1 MSLSSQ
7 NVSVCYATIIFVSN
21 FEYFFASIFSHGKM
35 VNFVYK
41 TDKSVLVFEEV
52 ISRIDLG
59 EGNPI
64 THDSIII
71 LDY

>member
-1 MSLSSQ
+1 M
-7 NVSVCYATIIFVSN
+7 N
-21 FEYFFASIFSHGKM
+21 FG
-35 VNFVYK
+35 YK

-59 EGNPI
+59 EKKPI
-64 THDSIII
+64 THGSIII

>member
-1 MSLSSQ
+1 
-7 NVSVCYATIIFVSN
+7 
-21 FEYFFASIFSHGKM
+21 M

>member
-1 MSLSSQ
+1 M
-7 NVSVCYATIIFVSN
+7 N
-21 FEYFFASIFSHGKM
+21 FG
-35 VNFVYK
+35 YK
-41 TDKSVLVFEEV
+41 TDKSVLVFEKV

-59 EGNPI
+59 ERNPI